1 MRLNVPDYIMSIK
14 PYEPGKPI
22 DELEREY
29 GIKNIVKLASNENPV
44 GTSPLAVKA
53 IGDHLATMNRY
64 PDGSAFK
71 LTAKLAERFN
81 VKYENVIV
89 GNGSDDIIALLA
101 HAFLGTGREALMPL
115 PSFLMYEISV
125 RASGG
130 TPVMVTLNGLSLD
143 LDALAN
149 SVTEKTAMI
158 FLTNPN
164 NPTGSHFTT
173 TEFDAFMAKI
183 PSDVMVIVDEA
194 YIEFARDPNIFNSL
208 NVENRLRN
216 SLLNRTEVIDL
227 ESVSTAREII
237 PLVDSRVISLRTFS
251 KAYGLAGF
259 RVGYG
264 IMDSEIVSVLHRIR
278 QPFNVNSLAQIAAAA
293 ALDDYGFFELG
304 IKTMHKGIDYLVK
317 ELSAM
322 GIKTFPTQANFFLL
336 DVKRDATEVFKEML
350 RYGIITRSMKSYG
363 FPSCLRISA
372 GLPNENRA
380 FIEAL
385 KKVISL

>member
-1 MRLNVPDYIMSIK
+1 MKLNVPDYIMAIK

-29 GIKNIVKLASNENPV
+29 AIKNIVKLASNENPV
-44 GTSPLAVKA
+44 GPSPLAVKA
-53 IGDHLATMNRY
+53 MGEHLATMNRY

-71 LTAKLAERFN
+71 LTAKLAEHFN

-101 HAFLGTGREALMPL
+101 HAFLGSGREALMPL

-125 RASGG
+125 RTSGG
-130 TPVMVTLNGLSLD
+130 KPVMIPLNGLSID
-143 LDALAN
+143 LDAIAG
-149 SVTEKTAMI
+149 SVTRNTAMI

-173 TEFDAFMAKI
+173 EEFDSFIKRI
-183 PSDVMVIVDEA
+183 PEDIIVIVDEA
-194 YIEFARDPNIFNSL
+194 YIEFARDKNIFNSL
-208 NVENRLRN
+208 DKKVI
-216 SLLNRTEVIDL
+216 SLSD
-227 ESVSTAREII
+227 
-237 PLVDSRVISLRTFS
+237 PRVISLRTFS

-264 IMDSEIVSVLHRIR
+264 IMNAEIVSVLHRIR
-278 QPFNVNSLAQIAAAA
+278 QPFNVNSLAQVAAAA
-293 ALDDYGFFELG
+293 ALDDYQFLESG
-304 IKTMHKGIDYLVK
+304 IKITHQGVDYLMN
-317 ELSAM
+317 ELSLM
-322 GIKTFPTQANFFLL
+322 GIQTFPTQANFFLL

-350 RYGIITRSMKSYG
+350 KYGIITRSMKSYG

-372 GLPNENRA
+372 GLPDENRA

-385 KKVISL
+385 KKVLSL